1 MKPGHMEGFRAKL
14 GPTMSV
20 FQTVRHRRAAGIG
33 LAACLVIVLAALTLP
48 VPPPEPRN
56 PGSRQDILSGAGARM
71 PAPEEL
77 QNFLR
82 SRRWGDES
90 LQEVRRR
97 AADEAPETKRRVR
110 DKVGLVGLTLAKNQ
124 RASLMQLPDGILA
137 RFVTGDTLPDG
148 RDVKSATDRTVTL
161 EGDDTGQTEVLD
173 LFPPIPQELQ
183 LAGPD
188 AEPPGLP
195 AGRNTVPAS

>member
-1 MKPGHMEGFRAKL
+1 
-14 GPTMSV
+14 MSL

-33 LAACLVIVLAALTLP
+33 LAACLVTVLAALILP
-48 VPPPEPRN
+48 VPPPGPRD
-56 PGSRQDILSGAGARM
+56 PGSRQDILGGADARM

-97 AADEAPETKRRVR
+97 AAAEAPETKRRAR

-124 RASLMQLPDGILA
+124 RASLIQLPDGILA

-148 RDVKSATDRTVTL
+148 RDVQSATDRTVTL
-161 EGDDTGQTEVLD
+161 EGDDNGQTEVLD

-183 LAGPD
+183 LAGSD

-195 AGRNTVPAS
+195 ADRNTIPAR